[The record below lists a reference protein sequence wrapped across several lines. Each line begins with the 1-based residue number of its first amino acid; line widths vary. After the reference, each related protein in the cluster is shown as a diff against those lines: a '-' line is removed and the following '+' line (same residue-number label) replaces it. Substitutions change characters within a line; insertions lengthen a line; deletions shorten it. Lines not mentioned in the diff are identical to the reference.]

1 MSAGEDDTVRFWDAD
16 TGDLLHII
24 TAHTAEVYSLAF
36 TPDGSVLTSGAW
48 DASIRS
54 WDPVTGKHLETI
66 TGHSDVVVSVTFS
79 ADGSI
84 LATRSWDKFYCE
96 LNVFVKMLD

>member
-48 DASIRS
+48 DAS
-54 WDPVTGKHLETI
+54 